1 MTIRNLNYMFK
12 PRSIAIIGRGA
23 ADNGP
28 DAVLQ
33 LNLIKA
39 GFKGPVMPVNP
50 DRRAV
55 SGVLTYKD
63 VASLPEVPELAIITT
78 PLETCPTLINELGAR
93 GTRAVSLISDELLK
107 SSWSDGAALKQA
119 ILDAARPYLLRI
131 LGPDRLGMAAPVQLI
146 NATLSHSSLLPGHIG
161 LLTQSSAIMR
171 ALIKWADER
180 QIGFS
185 HMVSLGARLDVDF
198 SDMLDYLAQDS
209 QTHSILMY
217 LEQVRDPRKFMS
229 AARVAARV
237 KPVIVLKPRNY
248 DELRVED
255 AIYDA
260 AFRRAGLLRVGTIE
274 RLFNSVETVASAKP
288 IRKNRLLIV
297 GNSRSA
303 SLLASDML
311 RRRGGVLAQVNADT
325 QATLARLCPPFSHTD
340 NPVDLGDNAGPAEY
354 DQALELLLKDPGN
367 DGVLIVHIPDSPE
380 SDTAIARVIVEG
392 AAKNR
397 RLVMVSWVGSMSAT
411 PNRQLFREAGIA
423 TYSTPDEAARS
434 FVGITEYR
442 RNQELLMETPPS
454 VPEEFTPAVS
464 KARELIA
471 NALAAGRDRLDVEEA
486 DQLLS
491 AYEIPMVTTRVA
503 CNPAEAAEKAHEL
516 GGNVA
521 LKVLSPDIPDRIEV
535 GGIALA
541 LDNPDEVFSA
551 ASAILRRVKHLAPQ
565 ARIEGFA
572 VQPMLSRH
580 GAYEVIIGVR
590 TGRHFGS
597 SPVLF
602 FGHGGMETQV
612 INDIAYALPPLNM
625 HLAHELMSR
634 TRLYSILKASSGRPA
649 DLDAIALTLIK
660 VSQLVVDL
668 GEIVELD
675 INPLWVGGSGALALN
690 AVVGIAPAEMAGTE
704 RLAIRPYPKELERT
718 FELPDGR
725 TLRLRPILPEDEPA
739 LQALVQRMP
748 AEDRRLRFFQPIK
761 ELTHDMAARLTQL
774 DYDREMAFII
784 TGTGLAGKADIWGV
798 VRMNADPDLEHAEY
812 AIAIDRAMTGLGLG
826 PMLMRCIIEYAKKR
840 GIRELYGEVMRENES
855 MLRLNQ
861 ALGFSISTLPE
872 DHTLMRVSL
881 SLQSDS

>member
-1 MTIRNLNYMFK
+1 MTIRNLKYMFK
-12 PRSIAIIGRGA
+12 PRSIAIIGRGK
-23 ADNGP
+23 ADDGP

-55 SGVLTYKD
+55 SGVLTYEN

-78 PLETCPTLINELGAR
+78 PLGTCPALISELGAR
-93 GTRAVSLISDELLK
+93 GTRAVALVNSELLK
-107 SSWSDGAALKQA
+107 SSQREGAVLKQA
-119 ILDAARPYLLRI
+119 ILEAARPYLLRV
-131 LGPDRLGMAAPVQLI
+131 LGPDRLGMAVPAQPI
-146 NATLSHSSLLPGHIG
+146 NATLSHSRLIPGHIG

-171 ALIKWADER
+171 ALINWADER
-180 QIGFS
+180 SIGFS

-217 LEQVRDPRKFMS
+217 LEQVRNPRKFMS

-248 DELRVED
+248 DEGRVEE

-260 AFRRAGLLRVGTIE
+260 AFRRAGLLRVETIE

-288 IRKNRLLIV
+288 VHKNRLLIV
-297 GNSRSA
+297 GNSRSV

-311 RRRGGVLAQVNADT
+311 RRQGGVLAQISADT
-325 QATLARLCPPFSHTD
+325 QTTLAGLCPPFSHTD

-354 DQALELLLKDPGN
+354 NKALELLLKEPGI
-367 DGVLIVHIPDSPE
+367 DGVLIVHIPDSPA
-380 SDTAIARVIVEG
+380 SDAAIAKVIVER
-392 AAKNR
+392 AAQSR
-397 RLVMVSWVGSMSAT
+397 RLVMVSWVGAMSAT

-434 FVGITEYR
+434 FVGMTEYR
-442 RNQELLMETPPS
+442 RNQELLMETPS
-454 VPEEFTPAVS
+454 SIPEEFSPAVA

-486 DQLLS
+486 SELLA

-503 CNPAEAAEKAHEL
+503 CNPAEAAEKAQQM
-516 GGNVA
+516 GCNVA
-521 LKVLSPDIPDRIEV
+521 LKVLSPDIPDRVEV
-535 GGIALA
+535 GGVALA
-541 LDNPDEVFSA
+541 LDSPDEVFAA
-551 ASAILRRVKHLAPQ
+551 ASAILRRVEHLAPQ

-580 GAYEVIIGVR
+580 GTYEIIIGVR
-590 TGRHFGS
+590 TSKYFGS
-597 SPVLF
+597 TPVLL
-602 FGHGGMETQV
+602 FGHGGMESQV

-625 HLAHELMSR
+625 QLAQELMSR
-634 TRLYSILKASSGRPA
+634 TRLYSMLKTSPGRPA

-660 VSQLVVDL
+660 VSQMVVDL

-675 INPLWVGGSGALALN
+675 INPLWVGGSGVLALN
-690 AVVGIAPAEMAGTE
+690 AVVRIAAAQMAGTE
-704 RLAIRPYPKELERT
+704 RLAIRPYPKELEQT
-718 FELPDGR
+718 LQLPDGR
-725 TLRLRPILPEDEPA
+725 ALHLRPILPEDEPA

-774 DYDREMAFII
+774 DYDREMAFVI
-784 TGTGLAGKADIWGV
+784 TGPGLAGKADIWGV
-798 VRMNADPDLEHAEY
+798 VRMNADPDLERAEY
-812 AIAIDRAMTGLGLG
+812 AIAIDRAMTGIGLG
-826 PMLMRCIIEYAKKR
+826 PMLMRCIIEYARKR
-840 GIRELYGEVMRENES
+840 GIREIYGEVLRENDP
-855 MLRLNQ
+855 MLKLNR
-861 ALGFSISTLPE
+861 AFGFTISPLPE
-872 DHTLMRVSL
+872 DHALMCVSL
-881 SLQSDS
+881 RLQPGS